1 MAALKKMVD
10 VALCET
16 GAFAGENVGLVS
28 STCLDGTHE
37 GGHVSLYSSTC
48 ISSEATDMHGGAAT
62 HMVSSTCLEQMK

>member
-1 MAALKKMVD
+1 MTALKKTVEATMF
-10 VALCET
+10 ET
-16 GAFAGENVGLVS
+16 GAFTGENVGLVS

-48 ISSEATDMHGGAAT
+48 ISADATDMHGGDAT